1 MTVHFFLFKVDVTA
15 CSPQS
20 VSTVYLYETGF
31 LEKKKIRFCDSPILE
46 CRKTLERLNM

>member
-31 LEKKKIRFCDSPILE
+31 LEKKKSDSVTHPYWSAE
-46 CRKTLERLNM
+46 KHWKG